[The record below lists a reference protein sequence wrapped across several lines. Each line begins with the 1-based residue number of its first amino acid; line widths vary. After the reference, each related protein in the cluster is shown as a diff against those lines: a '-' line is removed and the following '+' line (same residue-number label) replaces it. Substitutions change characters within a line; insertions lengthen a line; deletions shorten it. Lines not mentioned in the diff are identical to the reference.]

1 MAEAFLN
8 TLSNGRFEAESAG
21 IEPGIL
27 NPLAVEVMKE
37 VGIDISQN
45 KTKGVFEFVK
55 KGNLFHYVITV
66 CDDASAKGCPVF
78 LGLPRGFTGAF
89 RIPQSL
95 KAHTRKGWRKQEG
108 CGMK

>member
-55 KGNLFHYVITV
+55 RGICSTMLSQSAMMRALKDALSSWACQEASLELSGSLNL
-66 CDDASAKGCPVF
+66 
-78 LGLPRGFTGAF
+78 
-89 RIPQSL
+89 
-95 KAHTRKGWRKQEG
+95 
-108 CGMK
+108 